1 MKVDLK
7 KPKMIKKKYHGQE
20 FLINPYV
27 SLVQKEAILTEAYKS
42 YLKRIDESGGLI
54 EAITGV
60 DADIQI
66 MVMGFCATDAEFDI
80 ENTTYEDLLNS
91 GFLYFV
97 LDEVVNYQDIRN
109 SAHDMIRLFVI
120 CERIPDISEISK
132 FDTKGLDKE
141 TIDGLTEIVKN
152 IE

>member
-1 MKVDLK
+1 M
-7 KPKMIKKKYHGQE
+7 
-20 FLINPYV
+20 
-27 SLVQKEAILTEAYKS
+27 
-42 YLKRIDESGGLI
+42 I

-66 MVMGFCATDAEFDI
+66 MVMGFCVTDAEFDI

-120 CERIPDISEISK
+120 CERIPDISELSK